1 MIRFVLSRHGQVGFS
16 QFIFFLIL
24 VGLLSMFILSP
35 ILQVL
40 YVAFTQDGSVTLFH
54 LFSFFQRAL
63 FREAFF
69 NSLFVGL
76 MVVIFSSLIALPLA
90 FFSVRYDFKGKVV
103 IQTLGILPLVMPPFV
118 GAIAMQLILGRNVII
133 SSFPRIIIKIC
144 KVKINSRE

>member
-1 MIRFVLSRHGQVGFS
+1 MIRFVLSRCGQVGFS

-90 FFSVRYDFKGKVV
+90 FFSVRYDFKGK
-103 IQTLGILPLVMPPFV
+103 L
-118 GAIAMQLILGRNVII
+118 
-133 SSFPRIIIKIC
+133 
-144 KVKINSRE
+144 

>member
-1 MIRFVLSRHGQVGFS
+1 MIRFVLSRYGQVGFS
-16 QFIFFLIL
+16 QFVFFLIL

-76 MVVIFSSLIALPLA
+76 MVVVFSSLIALPLA
-90 FFSVRYDFKGKVV
+90 FFSVYLSSV
-103 IQTLGILPLVMPPFV
+103 LL
-118 GAIAMQLILGRNVII
+118 LILYPHNHTGRATNISRSVLRGVASQPRGFHHPHLNVY
-133 SSFPRIIIKIC
+133 FLC
-144 KVKINSRE
+144 